1 MPLAAKPY
9 ANEIIDFLKNQTPY
23 DSNILVLG
31 NDVKY
36 YLKSG
41 TTSNQK
47 FFDQKPVLKQN
58 PEFMKEFLHDV
69 EENLPDY
76 IILPGRQISMTS
88 DSYFSALF
96 NLIDKYYSV
105 KTFEEGKVFTLT
117 Y

>member
-1 MPLAAKPY
+1 MMLSITL
-9 ANEIIDFLKNQTPY
+9 N
-23 DSNILVLG
+23 
-31 NDVKY
+31 
-36 YLKSG
+36 
-41 TTSNQK
+41 
-47 FFDQKPVLKQN
+47 
-58 PEFMKEFLHDV
+58 V